1 MVPLG
6 DPAEEASDQE
16 KVKQKP
22 DPNESM
28 EKLLHWAIENSDHQ
42 ALRDGAVQAQREQ
55 QQQQQQQSGEA
66 QAPAPEMGQDVLP
79 PDERRARVQELSSM
93 MNSQPSETELIKEVV
108 AMLEDPE
115 LSSEDTLQALEALQ
129 VLVEPIDNANDMKV
143 LGAIS
148 PVVDLLKAEEG
159 TLRAAAAYVVGTAA
173 SNNPRFQLDL
183 LEVYPDIFSRL
194 RQLLLDSDDEVCNKG
209 LYAVGSLVRNQRDLS
224 HTFLAG
230 GGLGHL
236 ESLMLIPRASQADVR
251 IKRKALSVAMDIFQV
266 DDGLVPLFLGG
277 NFPQALLQLLQVPNL
292 DLQEKALGG
301 LQALLHSRHEPVV
314 QALRANRAEESLMK
328 LQSQLAGDVRA
339 QQAESGDD
347 DSESYL
353 SDVLHLCSSVLG
365 MMAQQSGQSAERTEL

>member
-1 MVPLG
+1 
-6 DPAEEASDQE
+6 
-16 KVKQKP
+16 
-22 DPNESM
+22 
-28 EKLLHWAIENSDHQ
+28 
-42 ALRDGAVQAQREQ
+42 
-55 QQQQQQQSGEA
+55 
-66 QAPAPEMGQDVLP
+66 MGQDVLP